1 MQTTFFVPLNEFLR
15 STIDYSID
23 SIVIFKAFSLQI
35 IVLNDSLFQTF
46 DEFSRESTPYV
57 RNMKLALL
65 RGNGS
70 RELRSQYISFHFYF
84 VVITFIL
91 SSLFGLNC
99 ETESD
104 GNDVEGQALW
114 RYFSGNALQILYNN
128 LISGG

>member
-35 IVLNDSLFQTF
+35 IVLNDSLLQTF

-57 RNMKLALL
+57 DEMKTALL
-65 RGNGS
+65 RGNGN

>member
-1 MQTTFFVPLNEFLR
+1 M
-15 STIDYSID
+15 
-23 SIVIFKAFSLQI
+23 
-35 IVLNDSLFQTF
+35 LNDSLLQTF

-65 RGNGS
+65 RGSGN

-99 ETESD
+99 ECESD